1 MRISVV
7 IPTYNES
14 GSIASL
20 LDELQNVFTARPHHQ
35 WDVVVVDGAS
45 TDGTPDIVR
54 KKMAVHKN
62 IYLIEE
68 GEKRGIAA
76 AYMTGI
82 RYVIDTLQADAFMEF
97 DGDGQHDPRDIP
109 NLVAKLDEGYDYV
122 IGSRYVEGGS
132 APEWAWQRKLL
143 SRFGSLYTRWLL
155 EWDVHDATSGFK
167 LTRVKSFV
175 QPKQLLSRHYAY
187 KIHLLSAMIE
197 SGARIAEVPITFRNR
212 EFNTSKS
219 TWRDIVES
227 LKVTGILRL
236 RTLHKWRL
244 LKIVVLSAIAFGIAL
259 YAIRY

>member
-68 GEKRGIAA
+68 GEKRCIAA
-76 AYMTGI
+76 AYLTGI
-82 RYVIDTLQADAFMEF
+82 RYVVDTLQADAFMEF

-109 NLVAKLDEGYDYV
+109 RLVKKLEEGFDYV
-122 IGSRYVEGGS
+122 IGSRYVKGGS
-132 APEWAWQRKLL
+132 APEWEWKRKLL

-155 EWDVHDATSGFK
+155 EWNVHDATSGFK
-167 LTRVKSFV
+167 LTRAKRFV
-175 QPKQLLSRHYAY
+175 EPKQLLSRHYAY
-187 KIHLLSAMIE
+187 KIHLLSEMID
-197 SGARIAEVPITFRNR
+197 SGARITEVPITFRNR

-219 TWRDIVES
+219 TSRDILES
-227 LKVTGILRL
+227 LKVTAILRL
-236 RTLHKWRL
+236 RSIHRWKL
-244 LKIVVLSAIAFGIAL
+244 LRVVVLL
-259 YAIRY
+259 

>member
-1 MRISVV
+1 MRISVI

-20 LDELQNVFTARPHHQ
+20 LEELQNVFTTEPKHQ
-35 WDVVVVDGAS
+35 WDIVVVDGAS
-45 TDGTPDIVR
+45 TDCTPDIVKEKR
-54 KKMAVHKN
+54 AAYKN
-62 IYLIEE
+62 VYLIEE
-68 GEKRGIAA
+68 GKKRGIAA

-82 RYVIDTLQADAFMEF
+82 RYVVDRLQADAFMEF

>member
-122 IGSRYVEGGS
+122 IGSRYVKGGS
-132 APEWAWQRKLL
+132 APEWAWRRKLL

-155 EWDVHDATSGFK
+155 E
-167 LTRVKSFV
+167 
-175 QPKQLLSRHYAY
+175 
-187 KIHLLSAMIE
+187 
-197 SGARIAEVPITFRNR
+197 
-212 EFNTSKS
+212 
-219 TWRDIVES
+219 
-227 LKVTGILRL
+227 
-236 RTLHKWRL
+236 
-244 LKIVVLSAIAFGIAL
+244 
-259 YAIRY
+259 

>member
-1 MRISVV
+1 MRISVI

-20 LDELQNVFTARPHHQ
+20 LDELQNVFTAQQKHQ
-35 WDVVVVDGAS
+35 WDIVVVDGAS
-45 TDGTPDIVR
+45 TDGTPEIVR
-54 KKMAVHKN
+54 KKMATHKH

-76 AYMTGI
+76 AYLTGI
-82 RYVIDTLQADAFMEF
+82 RYVVDTLQADAFMEF
-97 DGDGQHDPRDIP
+97 DGDGQHDPRDIS

-236 RTLHKWRL
+236 RTLHSWWL
-244 LKIVVLSAIAFGIAL
+244 LKIVVLSAIALGIAL
-259 YAIRY
+259 YAIGY

>member
-97 DGDGQHDPRDIP
+97 DGDGQHDPRDIS

>member
-1 MRISVV
+1 
-7 IPTYNES
+7 
-14 GSIASL
+14 
-20 LDELQNVFTARPHHQ
+20 
-35 WDVVVVDGAS
+35 
-45 TDGTPDIVR
+45 
-54 KKMAVHKN
+54 
-62 IYLIEE
+62 
-68 GEKRGIAA
+68 
-76 AYMTGI
+76 
-82 RYVIDTLQADAFMEF
+82 
-97 DGDGQHDPRDIP
+97 
-109 NLVAKLDEGYDYV
+109 
-122 IGSRYVEGGS
+122 
-132 APEWAWQRKLL
+132 L

-155 EWDVHDATSGFK
+155 EWNVYDATSGFK

-244 LKIVVLSAIAFGIAL
+244 LRIVTLCVLGAAL
-259 YAIRY
+259 LIYVLYVYQRVAM